1 MHATSATGEGDEL
14 RDELPGEIAVLLAV
28 PLLAATQHGVTL
40 DVETLGVCQFCYA
53 TYQRYIILVSKQ

>member
-40 DVETLGVCQFCYA
+40 DVETLGVCQLLCYIPEVH
-53 TYQRYIILVSKQ
+53 YLGK